1 MITESRKGTEGWG
14 EEGSRTISLGSPL
27 EGCRAGRR
35 RRMARALLVKLFRVL
50 HRHGHLQSCEVDTII
65 MPILHRRKLRLG
77 KVK

>member
-1 MITESRKGTEGWG
+1 
-14 EEGSRTISLGSPL
+14 
-27 EGCRAGRR
+27 
-35 RRMARALLVKLFRVL
+35 MARALLVKLFRVL